1 MVTELKAYFDKIKER
16 SWKTSLLGVALM
28 VAGIVTVF
36 LGKASRPEAMFA
48 VLARAALV
56 FSKDADKK

>member
-16 SWKTSLLGVALM
+16 SWKTSLLGIALM

-36 LGKASRPEAMFA
+36 LGKASWPEAMFA
-48 VLARAALV
+48 VLAGAALV
-56 FSKDADKK
+56 FSKDSDKK

>member
-16 SWKTSLLGVALM
+16 SWKTSLLGIALI

-36 LGKASRPEAMFA
+36 LGKSSWPESMFA
-48 VLARAALV
+48 VLAGAALV
-56 FSKDADKK
+56 FSKDSDK